1 MDGKPHMMPL
11 NQDITLVCAF
21 RYALGRMTY
30 VVDAV
35 ASEIEDQIEYV
46 STKSLHLIR
55 KEITDALN
63 ANKAGMQMDVERWSK
78 CRIAINDE
86 LHKRH
91 LEVTTMS

>member
-1 MDGKPHMMPL
+1 MMPL
-11 NQDITLVCAF
+11 NQDITMVCAF

-35 ASEIEDQIEYV
+35 ASEIENQIEYI
-46 STKSLHLIR
+46 STKSLVLIR

-63 ANKAGMQMDVERWSK
+63 ENKAGMQMDVERWTK

-86 LHKRH
+86 LHERH
-91 LEVTTMS
+91 KETMIMS